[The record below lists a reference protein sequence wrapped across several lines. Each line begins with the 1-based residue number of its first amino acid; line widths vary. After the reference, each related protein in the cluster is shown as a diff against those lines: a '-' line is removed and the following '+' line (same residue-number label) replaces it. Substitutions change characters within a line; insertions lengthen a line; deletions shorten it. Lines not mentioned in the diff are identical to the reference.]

1 MSSDNAS
8 FRMTPL
14 ERRASFS
21 LAFIF
26 ALRMLGLFLV
36 MPVFA
41 LEAAKLPGGDNPA
54 WLGFAMGI
62 YGLTQGLLQLP
73 FGMASDRIGRKKVIV
88 FGLIIFALGSLLAAS
103 ANTLTTL
110 MLGRALQGAGAV
122 SAAVSALL
130 ADQTR
135 DQVRTK
141 AMALIGGSIGLMFA
155 LSLVAS
161 SAITAGIGFSGLF
174 LLTCGLAIAG
184 IVVVLFWTPPELPHA
199 LAGPSPSILSLFK
212 QAALARLFFGV
223 FVLHAVQL
231 AMWMAIPQLLV
242 QAGLIKASHWQIY
255 LPALLGSFVVMG
267 GLLGLER
274 KGYQAQL
281 FLVAVAL
288 FGAAQLALLQQVQQP
303 STSALAWCLFVF
315 FIGFNILEAS
325 QPSMVSKLAPANS
338 RGTAMG
344 IYNTLQSLGLFT
356 GGALGG
362 LIVKK
367 GGASALFTSC
377 LVAALVWLLILV
389 IEFLRSKRVKSS
401 QIQ

>member
-1 MSSDNAS
+1 MSSDNAT

-36 MPVFA
+36 MPVFS

-54 WLGFAMGI
+54 WVGFAMGI

-73 FGMASDRIGRKKVIV
+73 YGIASDRMGRKIVIV
-88 FGLIIFALGSLLAAS
+88 FGLIVFAFGSLVAAS
-103 ANTLTTL
+103 ASTVTEL
-110 MLGRALQGAGAV
+110 MLGRAIQGAGAV

-141 AMALIGGSIGLMFA
+141 AMALIGASIGLMFA

-161 SAITAGIGFSGLF
+161 SAITAAIGFSGLF
-174 LLTCGLAIAG
+174 VLTCVLAVAG
-184 IVVVLFWTPPELPHA
+184 IAVVLFWTPPEQLHRA
-199 LAGPSPSILSLFK
+199 AGPGPSVMSLL
-212 QAALARLFFGV
+212 QQPALARLFFGV

-242 QAGLIKASHWQIY
+242 QAGWVKDSHWQIY
-255 LPALLGSFVVMG
+255 LPALLGSFVIMG
-267 GLLGLER
+267 GLLRLER
-274 KGYQAQL
+274 KGYQRQL
-281 FLVAVAL
+281 FLMAVSLFAVAQL
-288 FGAAQLALLQQVQQP
+288 GFFEQIQNPSAQILGA
-303 STSALAWCLFVF
+303 CLFVF
-315 FIGFNILEAS
+315 FIGFNILEAT
-325 QPSMVSKLAPANS
+325 QPSRVSQLAPVNG

-344 IYNTLQSLGLFT
+344 IYNTLQSLGLFA

-362 LIVKK
+362 WIVKT
-367 GGASALFTSC
+367 GGANALFMSC
-377 LVAALVWLLILV
+377 FIAALVWLFILILDWKQ
-389 IEFLRSKRVKSS
+389 SRV
-401 QIQ
+401 